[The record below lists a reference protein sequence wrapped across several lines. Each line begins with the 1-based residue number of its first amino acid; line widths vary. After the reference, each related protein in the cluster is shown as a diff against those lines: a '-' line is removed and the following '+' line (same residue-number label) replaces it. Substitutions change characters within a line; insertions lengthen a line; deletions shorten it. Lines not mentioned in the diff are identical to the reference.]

1 MASWLPSPTTKGD
14 ESMIAIKK
22 ILVPVDL
29 SGVSAPAIEYAA
41 SLARAHDAEVILF
54 HVIPV
59 EKLKD
64 GFAEG
69 YGDGLLFSAETS
81 MSVRRQSGFE
91 DTYETK
97 KQLLLGFLQQ
107 KIAPEVRK
115 MVKVRAVVKPGR
127 VFEEIV
133 VGAREEQ
140 SDLIVMT
147 SRGAS
152 LRRLFGRSIT
162 ERIVRHAPCP
172 VLSMQPSAE
181 VRTENDERLQV
192 KVIEQRAA

>member
-1 MASWLPSPTTKGD
+1 LASWLPSPTTKGD
-14 ESMIAIKK
+14 EIMITIKK

-29 SGVSAPAIEYAA
+29 SGVSMPAIGYAT

-54 HVIPV
+54 HVSPV

-64 GFAEG
+64 GFAGE
-69 YGDGLLFSAETS
+69 YGDGLLFAAETS
-81 MSVRRQSGFE
+81 MSVRHPADLE
-91 DTYETK
+91 NIYETK
-97 KQLLLGFLQQ
+97 KQLLLGFLEQ
-107 KIAPEVRK
+107 KIAPELRK
-115 MVKVRAVVKPGR
+115 MVKVRAVVKAGK
-127 VFEEIV
+127 VSKEII

-140 SDLIVMT
+140 CDLIVMT
-147 SRGAS
+147 SRGGR

-162 ERIVRHAPCP
+162 ERVVRHAPCP

-192 KVIEQRAA
+192 KLIEQWAA